1 MALTDTDRRRFT
13 AATVLT
19 LLALP
24 ALWLANTS
32 DNSAAPNLAVAG
44 IDPDVE
50 NAEPAE
56 EPSAASAADPT
67 PAVDD
72 GLGDIAPVYL
82 EGPSSAAGAGQS
94 PIAIPSRPL
103 LDVIAAKA
111 TFRSTVP
118 AGTCI
123 VGGITTGSQIT
134 VVNLDNNRSM
144 TCTTILAP
152 GDQPRDV
159 VMHTD
164 AFAGIADL
172 TDAPISVEIRR

>member
-1 MALTDTDRRRFT
+1 MTLTDTDRRRFT

-44 IDPDVE
+44 IDPVVD
-50 NAEPAE
+50 NAEAE
-56 EPSAASAADPT
+56 SGADVAT
-67 PAVDD
+67 VVDED
-72 GLGDIAPVYL
+72 LGDIAPVYL
-82 EGPSSAAGAGQS
+82 DGPTSAVGAGQS
-94 PIAIPSRPL
+94 AIAIPSRPL
-103 LDVIAAKA
+103 LDGIAAEA

-118 AGTCI
+118 AGACI
-123 VGGITTGSQIT
+123 VDGLTNGSVIT
-134 VVNLDNNRSM
+134 VVNLDNNRAV

-152 GDQPRDV
+152 GDHPGGV
-159 VMHTD
+159 VMHTS

>member
-44 IDPDVE
+44 IDPGVDT
-50 NAEPAE
+50 AQ
-56 EPSAASAADPT
+56 AASDPNAAHD
-67 PAVDD
+67 ADD
-72 GLGDIAPVYL
+72 APGDVAPVYL
-82 EGPSSAAGAGQS
+82 EGPASAAGASQS
-94 PIAIPSRPL
+94 PIAIPAKPL
-103 LDVIAAKA
+103 LDRFTAKA

-118 AGTCI
+118 DGACI
-123 VGGITTGSQIT
+123 VGGLTIGSVIT
-134 VVNLDNNRSM
+134 VVNLDNNRSV

-152 GDQPRDV
+152 GDHPGGV
-159 VMHTD
+159 VMHTSS
-164 AFAGIADL
+164 FAGIADL
-172 TDAPISVEIRR
+172 TDAPISVEIHR